1 MYIWKYRCRLP
12 WTHCIIYSTLPQ
24 VEDQK
29 ARLLM
34 LLGSKDVQLTLMTEM
49 LAQNA
54 YTVSPTRDSGIVKAL
69 CGRSG
74 FPHPTPD
81 TF

>member
-1 MYIWKYRCRLP
+1 MI
-12 WTHCIIYSTLPQ
+12 HTLNTFLLHSYQ

-54 YTVSPTRDSGIVKAL
+54 YTVSTTRGSGLVKAI
-69 CGRSG
+69 
-74 FPHPTPD
+74 D
-81 TF
+81 